1 MFWSIILTDNTAF
14 GHVAQEL
21 TGKQLLNPTSA
32 HSVVIEAL
40 EKKKPAEALAT
51 RLWMSFVEEGKDVL
65 YKEDLVEILGPDR
78 TSEAEECFAALDRD
92 GNGDISLEEMLHMV
106 NQIGQ
111 ERRVVVSSMHDVDQA
126 INVLN
131 RLLTFIVFIICVFIL
146 GMIITIHT
154 YNRLHFVS
162 YLLIPHHSRFS
173 QRKFRYHTRNGGNG
187 SFVTFIRLRCH
198 RPRSSWFMYIPVC

>member
-1 MFWSIILTDNTAF
+1 
-14 GHVAQEL
+14 
-21 TGKQLLNPTSA
+21 
-32 HSVVIEAL
+32 
-40 EKKKPAEALAT
+40 
-51 RLWMSFVEEGKDVL
+51 MSFVEEGKDVL
-65 YKEDLVEILGPDR
+65 YKEDLIEILGPDR

-146 GMIITIHT
+146 GKNITAPLTKGFI
-154 YNRLHFVS
+154 L
-162 YLLIPHHSRFS
+162 
-173 QRKFRYHTRNGGNG
+173 YH
-187 SFVTFIRLRCH
+187 IC
-198 RPRSSWFMYIPVC
+198 

>member
-1 MFWSIILTDNTAF
+1 M
-14 GHVAQEL
+14 
-21 TGKQLLNPTSA
+21 
-32 HSVVIEAL
+32 
-40 EKKKPAEALAT
+40 
-51 RLWMSFVEEGKDVL
+51 L
-65 YKEDLVEILGPDR
+65 YKEDLVEILGSDR

-146 GMIITIHT
+146 GKNVTSSF
-154 YNRLHFVS
+154 RKDFV
-162 YLLIPHHSRFS
+162 LF
-173 QRKFRYHTRNGGNG
+173 QA
-187 SFVTFIRLRCH
+187 C
-198 RPRSSWFMYIPVC
+198 

>member
-1 MFWSIILTDNTAF
+1 M
-14 GHVAQEL
+14 
-21 TGKQLLNPTSA
+21 
-32 HSVVIEAL
+32 
-40 EKKKPAEALAT
+40 
-51 RLWMSFVEEGKDVL
+51 L

-111 ERRVVVSSMHDVDQA
+111 ERRVVVSSMQDVDQA

-146 GMIITIHT
+146 GMIITIYA

-162 YLLIPHHSRFS
+162 YLLISYHSRFS
-173 QRKFRYHTRNGGNG
+173 QRELRYNSRNGGNG
-187 SFVTFIRLRCH
+187 SLITFIRLRCH
-198 RPRSSWFMYIPVC
+198 RPGSSWFMYIPVR